1 MGFNQLKSQ
10 QFSVTIGIGRGSP
23 PQRQQMFMFPR
34 DFHWPAGG
42 DELDKFGRAAMT
54 VPGQYM
60 TSLGQ

>member
-10 QFSVTIGIGRGSP
+10 ELSDTIGFRRASP

-42 DELDKFGRAAMT
+42 DELDKSGRAAMT
-54 VPGQYM
+54 FPGQ
-60 TSLGQ
+60 

>member
-23 PQRQQMFMFPR
+23 PQRLQMFTFPR

-42 DELDKFGRAAMT
+42 DELDKSGRAAMT
-54 VPGQYM
+54 FSGQ
-60 TSLGQ
+60 